1 MRRFAFLTVSGLE
14 RQHVTDSPNTLIGG
28 WAAGR
33 EQRRVH
39 LLLDFGQA
47 HGSARHFPICCP
59 KLFLLPT
66 AAAGVPNVNSYTGCD
81 LSLGRALYRIPRL
94 PSP

>member
-14 RQHVTDSPNTLIGG
+14 RQHVTDSPNLSIGPLHADWRLG
-28 WAAGR
+28 AVR
-33 EQRRVH
+33 ERRRVH

-59 KLFLLPT
+59 KLLLLPT
-66 AAAGVPNVNSYTGCD
+66 AAAGVPNVNSYW
-81 LSLGRALYRIPRL
+81 L
-94 PSP
+94 